1 MAKARLIILSVFL
14 SLIFPSVIFAESV
27 TLKSGRKIE
36 GKILERAP
44 GYIKIEINGSPV
56 YYEPKYIK
64 SIENDSTPII
74 PPQEEPP
81 LRDATFYLKEGFR
94 YASAARFQEAE
105 SAFKKGLAI
114 KSADHNLK
122 EALKMTEDLKAGL
135 INEEYALH
143 LFKGSDCLIN
153 ARYEQAVPEFKEAL
167 RLTPDNA
174 DLYYYIGLCHY
185 SLEQYP
191 EAISYLKKAEE
202 RKQDEEIY
210 YYLGVS
216 NYSLGRY
223 PEAISYLEKA
233 IALNP
238 GDAESYSLIGTI
250 HLLLGLAQQGK
261 DSLNKAKVLF
271 QDNGDYLKAKE
282 IEDFLS
288 RLD

>member
-1 MAKARLIILSVFL
+1 MAKARLIILFVFL
-14 SLIFPSVIFAESV
+14 SLIFPSAIFAESV

-64 SIENDSTPII
+64 SIENDNTPVI
-74 PPQEEPP
+74 PPQEEAP
-81 LRDATFYLKEGFR
+81 LRDTTFYLKEGFR

-114 KSADHNLK
+114 KPADHNLK

-167 RLTPDNA
+167 RLNPDNA

-191 EAISYLKKAEE
+191 EAISYLKKAQE

-250 HLLLGLAQQGK
+250 HLLSGLTLQGK

-288 RLD
+288 KLD